1 MAFITGCATITYNDW
16 KYPLSGYPVPLVTIE
31 QKAARVSDGPVQY
44 LDTAIT
50 LEGKIFDPTPSD
62 GISYT
67 GMLIQAERL
76 RKVFSNDGLLTISPL
91 SGSNYASG
99 AYPCKVENIS
109 FRPTPDNWTM
119 SIDYSVSLSSQTR
132 LAHSGQLIDSAT
144 NSWQLVPIEEYA
156 ALPIPTTG
164 ISGVDFT
171 AMTSVPGLRVTH
183 TINAVGKYVPSGAV
197 TGSPSG
203 YLYTKLCEA
212 ISWVNQ
218 NFSVGK
224 PSFLDNHTCYD
235 FIRNVDYNVVE
246 GSYGITDTFS
256 VYAGSGKGAKSGGYL
271 DSYSVET
278 SFDLE
283 SSLRT
288 VSIEGTIQGLESYG
302 TSFSG
307 ITSTFPYGIS
317 GCSGIPSNLSGISIR
332 PPVAPSS
339 VKFLNALSGL
349 IAIRPYIYGR
359 ANGFNISG
367 LIGPTGSCT
376 GNQILNPEPKSS
388 SIGYNPKEGVITY
401 SFSYDTRPISL
412 IPCALSESFS
422 VNDTLPSQ
430 QVAEIFVIGRSLGP
444 VLQDLATYTSPT
456 RTVNYE
462 VTLPRASSISGIIPY
477 AIYSKISGIIE
488 GFNPENTIPF
498 TDPQQIKKMR
508 SFVKEN
514 SETWDP
520 INGKFTKNKSWIYT
534 ICEGTLDN
542 LNSPTIG

>member
-16 KYPLSGYPVPLVTIE
+16 KYPLSGYPVPLLTIE
-31 QKAARVSDGPVQY
+31 QNAARVSDGPVQY
-44 LDTAIT
+44 LDTSIT

-91 SGSNYASG
+91 SGSNSASG

-119 SIDYSVSLSSQTR
+119 SIDYSVSLSSQTK

-156 ALPIPTTG
+156 VLPIG
-164 ISGVDFT
+164 ISGIEFT
-171 AMTSVPGLRVTH
+171 AMAMVPGLRITH
-183 TINAVGKYVPSGAV
+183 SINAAGKYAPSGPV
-197 TGSPSG
+197 TGSSSG
-203 YLYTKLCEA
+203 YLYAKLCEA

-218 NFSVGK
+218 NFQVGK

-235 FIRNVDYNVVE
+235 FIRNIDYNIIE
-246 GSYGITDTFS
+246 GTYGITDAFS
-256 VYAGSGKGAKSGGYL
+256 IYAGSGVAKTGGYL

-278 SFDLE
+278 SFESE
-283 SSLRT
+283 SSKKT
-288 VSIEGTIQGLESYG
+288 VSINGTIQGLETYG

-307 ITSTFPYGIS
+307 ITATFPYGIS
-317 GCSGIPSNLSGISIR
+317 GCTGVLSASNVSIT
-332 PPVAPSS
+332 PPPTPSS
-339 VKFLNALSGL
+339 LKFINALSGL
-349 IAIRPYIYGR
+349 AAIRPFIYSR
-359 ANGFNISG
+359 ANAFGTFESG
-367 LIGPTGSCT
+367 LIGPTGNCS
-376 GNQILNPEPKSS
+376 GNTILNPESTSS
-388 SIGYNPKEGVITY
+388 SIGYNVKEGVITY
-401 SFSYDTRPISL
+401 SFTFYNRPISL

-422 VNDTLPSQ
+422 VTDTLPSQ
-430 QVAEIFVIGRSLGP
+430 QIAEIFIIGRSLGP
-444 VLQDLATYTSPT
+444 VLQDLGTFTSPV

-462 VTLPRASSISGIIPY
+462 ANLPKPSSLSGIMSY
-477 AIYSKISGIIE
+477 ATYSKISGMIE
-488 GFNPENTIPF
+488 GFNPENIIPF

-520 INGKFTKNKSWIYT
+520 VNGKFTKNKSWVYT